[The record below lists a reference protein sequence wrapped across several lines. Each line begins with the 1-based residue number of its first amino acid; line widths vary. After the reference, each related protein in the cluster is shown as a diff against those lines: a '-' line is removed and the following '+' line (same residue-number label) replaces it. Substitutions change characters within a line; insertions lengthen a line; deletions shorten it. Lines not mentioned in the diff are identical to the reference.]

1 MELVATI
8 PGTYIGMRQVGA
20 HLVAT
25 GTDGL
30 STFDISD
37 PALPKPLAVLPIAH
51 FENED
56 VSADDRVA
64 VVSNDR
70 ASGSKGGLLYV
81 VDVHDMAA
89 PTLAATLDLAIS
101 PSNERG
107 PGHIANCVA
116 PGPHPCSTLWLT
128 GGARVW
134 VVDLRTP
141 SKPRLVGGFDT
152 PASMGELRLRHQGQS
167 CAPGRRTTWS
177 ATAPAPCGSPAP
189 VGPSATGSPPTRC
202 GRVC

>member
-8 PGTYIGMRQVGA
+8 PGTYIGMRQVGT

-56 VSADDRVA
+56 VSADGRVA

-70 ASGSKGGLLYV
+70 ESGSKGGLLYV

-116 PGPHPCSTLWLT
+116 PGPHPCNTVWLT

-141 SKPRLVGGFDT
+141 SKPAWSAASTARPAWAA
-152 PASMGELRLRHQGQS
+152 PAS
-167 CAPGRRTTWS
+167 APRASPAPARRTTSS
-177 ATAPAPCGSPAP
+177 ATAPARCGSPAP
-189 VGPSATGSPPTRC
+189 AAPSATGSPPTRSS
-202 GRVC
+202 RVC